1 MKKLLLAA
9 AAVCCLAAC
18 NKELGPEYKTPPQIS
33 EVSYKTTGIAADEV
47 VSVSATFTSVYG
59 LQYGWIAYYLNEDD
73 SDVKQTNPYMYSK
86 NQTSATFT
94 GKIPGQKAG
103 TKVTFQVL
111 ATSAYQIPAWT
122 EVYTYTVEDEA
133 EPEPTPDPVLPVEN

>member
-18 NKELGPEYKTPPQIS
+18 NKELGPEYKTPPEIS
-33 EVSYKTTGIAADEV
+33 EVSFKTTGIAADEV
-47 VSVSATFTSVYG
+47 VTVSAMLTCTYG
-59 LQYGWIAYYLNEDD
+59 LQYGWIAYYLNEDE
-73 SDVKQTNPYMYSK
+73 SDVTRTNPYMYAK
-86 NQTSATFT
+86 NQTSATFS

-111 ATSAYQIPAWT
+111 ATSAYQVPVWT
-122 EVYTYTVEDEA
+122 NTYTYTVEGEL
-133 EPEPTPDPVLPVEN
+133 EPDPDPNPVLPDEN